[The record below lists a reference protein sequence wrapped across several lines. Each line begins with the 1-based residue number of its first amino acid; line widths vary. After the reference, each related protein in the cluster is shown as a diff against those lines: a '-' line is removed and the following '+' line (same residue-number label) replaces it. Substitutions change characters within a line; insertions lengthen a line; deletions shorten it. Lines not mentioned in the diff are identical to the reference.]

1 MHENTQ
7 EEYDD
12 RLRRLDAEA
21 WQADP
26 RACHE
31 AVLVEMLQR
40 ALQQIDR
47 LEAKL
52 KASDASGAA
61 EEVK

>member
-1 MHENTQ
+1 MSRYN
-7 EEYDD
+7 DD

-52 KASDASGAA
+52 KASADAPGAD